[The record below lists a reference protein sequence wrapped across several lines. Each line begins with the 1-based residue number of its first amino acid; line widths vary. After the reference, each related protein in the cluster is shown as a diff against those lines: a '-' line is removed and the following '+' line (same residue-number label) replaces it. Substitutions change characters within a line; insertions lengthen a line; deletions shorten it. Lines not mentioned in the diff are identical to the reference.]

1 MKNSE
6 LKTKKMSL
14 ANIDGRLS
22 LEEMENIMAGSGGAW
37 CSLVGFLYIPGMMMG
52 APNNIWISANARA
65 CWYS

>member
-37 CSLVGFLYIPGMMMG
+37 CSLVGFILLPYAIHPWN
-52 APNNIWISANARA
+52 AWIWGDAVK
-65 CWYS
+65 CWTS